1 MSEPIN
7 PLQISN
13 NVSLSIND
21 IELNF
26 IRAQGSGGQ
35 KVNKVSTA
43 VHLRFSITDSSL
55 PDDYKE
61 KLLAYNDQH
70 ITSDGMIIIKAQ
82 RYRTQEQNREDV
94 IIRLVE
100 LIKKAMLVKKKRR
113 QTKPT
118 KASKKRRMD
127 KKTKIGQQKMLRRK
141 VEF

>member
-1 MSEPIN
+1 M
-7 PLQISN
+7 
-13 NVSLSIND
+13 
-21 IELNF
+21 
-26 IRAQGSGGQ
+26 
-35 KVNKVSTA
+35 
-43 VHLRFSITDSSL
+43 

>member
-7 PLQISN
+7 PLQISTHI
-13 NVSLSIND
+13 SLSIND

-26 IRAQGSGGQ
+26 IRAQGAGGQ

-43 VHLRFSITDSSL
+43 VHLRFSIIDSSL
-55 PDDYKE
+55 PDYYK
-61 KLLAYNDQH
+61 KRLLTYNDQH
-70 ITSDGMIIIKAQ
+70 ITADGMIIIKAQ

-127 KKTKIGQQKMLRRK
+127 KKTKIGKQKMLRRK